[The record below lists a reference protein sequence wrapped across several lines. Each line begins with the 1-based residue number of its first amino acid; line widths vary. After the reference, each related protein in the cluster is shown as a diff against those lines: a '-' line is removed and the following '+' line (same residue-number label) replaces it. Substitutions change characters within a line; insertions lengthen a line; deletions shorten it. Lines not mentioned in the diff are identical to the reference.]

1 MESTNPVEIL
11 AKVQGQLQKRGART
25 IRGIGRV
32 FRIFDD
38 DGNRKIDQEEF
49 YWGLKDMQIEITKR
63 EACILLDSF
72 DLDQDG
78 SVNFDEFLVGIRG
91 DPSDVRKKWIH
102 KAFQKF
108 DKDGNGRITSADL
121 KGVYNSSM
129 HPKVM
134 SGEMT
139 EDDVFVDF
147 LKNFGDKNGDGKI
160 TRQEWDD
167 YYAAVSSSIDSDEHF
182 VLCMKRAW
190 KLDE

>member
-1 MESTNPVEIL
+1 MESTHPTEIL
-11 AKVQGQLQKRGART
+11 VKVKDQLQKRGART

-49 YWGLKDMQIEITKR
+49 YWGLKDMGVDVTKR
-63 EACILLDSF
+63 EAAILLDSF

-91 DPSDVRKKWIH
+91 QPNEVRQKWIH
-102 KAFQKF
+102 RAFQKF
-108 DKDGNGRITSADL
+108 DKDGNGTITSADL
-121 KGVYNSSM
+121 KGVYNCSM
-129 HPKVM
+129 HPKVV
-134 SGEMT
+134 SGEKT
-139 EDDVFVDF
+139 EDDVFVEF
-147 LKNFGDKNGDGKI
+147 LQNFGDKNRDGKI

-167 YYAAVSSSIDSDEHF
+167 YYAAVSSSIDNDDHF

-190 KLDE
+190 QLE